1 MHSLPKQVTKLAV
14 ILIVLSIINNC
25 STKISA
31 LGEDQGA
38 VDFWS
43 FFNRD
48 NLTGPKFLNIKVL
61 FKFY

>member
-1 MHSLPKQVTKLAV
+1 MHSLPKQVRTLAV

-25 STKISA
+25 SKEISA

-48 NLTGPKFLNIKVL
+48 NLTGPKF
-61 FKFY
+61 FKY